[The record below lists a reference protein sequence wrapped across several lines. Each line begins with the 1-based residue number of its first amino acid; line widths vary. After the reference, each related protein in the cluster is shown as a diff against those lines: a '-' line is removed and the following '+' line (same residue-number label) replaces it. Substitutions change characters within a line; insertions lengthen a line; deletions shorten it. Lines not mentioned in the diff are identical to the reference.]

1 MTAHRPILFFIAFFV
16 FLTGAVFS
24 AHAQSFLD
32 LSSAQTTFTMS
43 LDPQIPP
50 PYSQATVNFTSTAM
64 NLQNAQL
71 SLTQNGK
78 SVYKGAVQPVTVTVG
93 AAGSL
98 TSLKAT
104 ITSEGATDTE
114 TLTLRPESVDL
125 VLEPLSS
132 VPPLYSGKALPAI
145 DGSVR
150 AVAVANFVNSAGKAL
165 DPSTLS
171 YTWTIG
177 GALYAA
183 GSGIGKSVAI
193 VTSPLQYR
201 AADVSVTVQTQDGTY
216 VGSASTNISV
226 QSPSIRLYRNDPL
239 LGIIFDQT
247 LPDSYTISGAE
258 STLYAAPFSFPLD
271 SGAPTIEWFLNN
283 QSVQTGNSITLRPS
297 GSGTG
302 SAALSLTASDG
313 NSATAVA
320 SLSLTFGQAASG
332 NLFGL

>member
-1 MTAHRPILFFIAFFV
+1 MTARRPTLFFAAFFV
-16 FLTGAVFS
+16 FLFGAALS

-32 LSSAQTTFTMS
+32 LSAAQTTFTMS
-43 LDPQIPP
+43 MDPQTPP

-64 NLQNAQL
+64 NLQNAEL

-78 SVYKGAVQPVTVTVG
+78 NIYKGPVQPVSITVG

-104 ITSEGATDTE
+104 IKSGGASDTE
-114 TLTLRPESVDL
+114 TLALRPESVDL
-125 VLEPLSS
+125 VLEPLST

-150 AVAVANFVNSAGKAL
+150 AVAVANFVNATGKAL

-183 GSGIGKSVAI
+183 GSGIGKSVVI
-193 VTSPLQYR
+193 VKSPLQYR
-201 AADVSVTVQTQDGTY
+201 AADVSVTVQTQDGAY
-216 VGSASTNISV
+216 VGAASTDISV
-226 QSPSIRLYRNDPL
+226 QSPALRLYRNDPL

-247 LPDSYTISGAE
+247 LPDTYTISGAE
-258 STLYAAPFSFPLD
+258 STLYAAPFSFPLT

-283 QSVQTGNSITLRPS
+283 QSVQSGNSITLRPG

-313 NSATAVA
+313 DSATAVA

>member
-1 MTAHRPILFFIAFFV
+1 MTVRKPILYFLVLFC
-16 FLTGAVFS
+16 FLTGAALS

-32 LSSAQTTFTMS
+32 LSDAQTTFTMS
-43 LDPQIPP
+43 MDPQTPA
-50 PYSQATVNFTSTAM
+50 PYSQATVNFSSTAM
-64 NLQNAQL
+64 NLQNAEL

-78 SVYKGAVQPVTVTVG
+78 SIYKGAVQPVTVTLG

-98 TSLKAT
+98 TTLKAT
-104 ITSEGATDTE
+104 ITSGGTRDTE
-114 TLTLRPESVDL
+114 TLSLRPESVDL
-125 VLEPLSS
+125 VLEPLST
-132 VPPLYSGKALPAI
+132 VPPLYRGKALPAI

-150 AVAVANFVNSAGKAL
+150 AVAVANFVNAAGKAL

-177 GALYAA
+177 GALYAG
-183 GSGIGKSVAI
+183 GSGIGKSVVI
-193 VTSPLQYR
+193 VKSPLQYR
-201 AADVSVTVQTQDGTY
+201 AADVSVTVQTQDGAY
-216 VGSASTNISV
+216 VGGASTNVSV
-226 QSPSIRLYRNDPL
+226 QSPSLRLYRNDPL

-258 STLYAAPFSFPLD
+258 STLYAAPFAFPLN

-313 NSATAVA
+313 DSASAVA
-320 SLSLTFGQAASG
+320 SLSVTFGQAASG